1 MDRHVAPLRTHYPD
15 TEPTWPLLLNLK
27 CCALRG
33 EVVNTNFIV
42 FDLTQLFYDYSN
54 TSLFDEQV
62 LLTTTPVLA
71 IVINSKTQ
79 KEDNSILM
87 LFRTS
92 HSLFILA
99 YKPFGLVV
107 SEMIVKVSARKI
119 ILISAN

>member
-1 MDRHVAPLRTHYPD
+1 MDKHVAPLRTHYPD

-33 EVVNTNFIV
+33 EVVNTYFIV

-79 KEDNSILM
+79 KEEHYSNAVSDLTFIIY
-87 LFRTS
+87 TS
-92 HSLFILA
+92 LQTIWTCGF
-99 YKPFGLVV
+99 
-107 SEMIVKVSARKI
+107 
-119 ILISAN
+119 

>member
-1 MDRHVAPLRTHYPD
+1 
-15 TEPTWPLLLNLK
+15 
-27 CCALRG
+27 
-33 EVVNTNFIV
+33 
-42 FDLTQLFYDYSN
+42 
-54 TSLFDEQV
+54 LFDEQV

-79 KEDNSILM
+79 KEDNIILM

-92 HSLFILA
+92 HSLFIPA
-99 YKPFGLVV
+99 YKPFGLAV